1 MAKPPARADLA
12 SCCWWCCCWCLLRP
26 RPALPLSGVHD
37 DEDPEYSILK
47 QRMVNK
53 MKEEGTVVDE
63 SFSLTEI
70 TKIAERTITAV
81 SLLLLCCTFLSGG
94 ASLLAWCNAMC
105 TGSNLPGYLGY
116 ACALCALL
124 CALDCS
130 RSGLQQQLQLCTSL
144 DRGCSSKPGRCCGF

>member
-1 MAKPPARADLA
+1 
-12 SCCWWCCCWCLLRP
+12 
-26 RPALPLSGVHD
+26 VHD

-81 SLLLLCCTFLSGG
+81 SGCLCPAMHASEELLACWPVGMLCVLAVTSQRMLPVTLLCTLDAQGLPCISIY
-94 ASLLAWCNAMC
+94 
-105 TGSNLPGYLGY
+105 NLHVPG
-116 ACALCALL
+116 
-124 CALDCS
+124 
-130 RSGLQQQLQLCTSL
+130 
-144 DRGCSSKPGRCCGF
+144 P